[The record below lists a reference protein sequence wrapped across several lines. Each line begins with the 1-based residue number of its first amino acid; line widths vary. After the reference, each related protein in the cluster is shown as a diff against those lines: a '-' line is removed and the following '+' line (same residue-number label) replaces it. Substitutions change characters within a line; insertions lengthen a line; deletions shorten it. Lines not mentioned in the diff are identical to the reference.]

1 MKPTVEKIK
10 SYATLMLAIIAL
22 LGWGATFV
30 SNRVG
35 LKKDV
40 EQVQKDVTEIKA
52 NVETLSKTQVEG
64 GKEDVQVQEFMK
76 QHMILHESLH

>member
-10 SYATLMLAIIAL
+10 SYATLMVAIMAL

-40 EQVQKDVTEIKA
+40 EHLQKDVTEIKG
-52 NVETLSKTQVEG
+52 NVETLSTTQVEG
-64 GKEDVQVQEFMK
+64 GKEDATVQEFMK